1 MDEFGGGDNLAFLRV
16 GDCDLVH
23 NLTLVQWNAGDNI
36 QSIPFSFILP
46 SRSLEVV
53 MVVSKCEDCRDK

>member
-1 MDEFGGGDNLAFLRV
+1 MDEFGGGDNLAFLRA

-23 NLTLVQWNAGDNI
+23 NLTLVQRDAGDNI
-36 QSIPFSFILP
+36 RSIPFLFILP

-53 MVVSKCEDCRDK
+53 TVVSKCEDCRDE